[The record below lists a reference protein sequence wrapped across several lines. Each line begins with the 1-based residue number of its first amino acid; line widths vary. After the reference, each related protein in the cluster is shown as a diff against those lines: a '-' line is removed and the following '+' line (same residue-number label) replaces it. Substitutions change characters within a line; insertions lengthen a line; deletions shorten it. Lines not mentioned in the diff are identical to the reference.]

1 MTLAD
6 KKYVKR
12 YGYLCEI
19 IGQTSCG
26 VYYIIVGSKVLSM
39 VRKYTLDGDTATFAR
54 GSFPSGYEVHN
65 LSDYPFLSKNK
76 YGSLQDMCDV
86 FENGDTR
93 RLVSNPLTQWLHENV
108 PTVSNCLNKSTALL
122 MFRPF
127 ASTLTF
133 GSISLTRTAKDSKAN
148 RQTSMKFGRALL
160 HMFPYL
166 TNEQIESLVTKYRT
180 EMAPRSFTLKT
191 GTTREDFKKAYTH
204 TRCSYQNPKTT
215 CQRKSLATSCL
226 HEKLTGDG
234 TSPAEVYASGE
245 FTIAW
250 LEDSLGHIGGR
261 VVIRD
266 KGDEDK
272 PYAAP
277 VYGACD
283 VSLTLLQD
291 YLSSIDAVS
300 DTDGWIGAKLLYL
313 VDSRDDCSI
322 GPYIDGDLS
331 ADLDHGDS
339 GNFLVLRGCD
349 EGEYQFTDTDGY
361 LEEANSCFCDVCSDR
376 MNEHDAYFNDDGVPY
391 CDSCFHEYYV
401 QTDNGPISIDD
412 AVLVTYKSSFTSR
425 IHEEWAYMDDAVYCE
440 CVDQYW
446 YPSDVTETEDG
457 EYVPTHLVGDYPEL
471 FLSEE
476 EEDEEEEQKEEQ
488 VA

>member
-12 YGYLCEI
+12 YGYIGEI

-26 VYYIIVGSKVLSM
+26 DYYIVVGFRVLSI
-39 VRKYTLDGDTATFAR
+39 VRKFALDGVTAIFT
-54 GSFPSGYEVHN
+54 GDSFPSGYEVHN

-86 FENGDTR
+86 FEKGDKR
-93 RLVSNPLTQWLHENV
+93 PLGSNPLDRWLIENV
-108 PTVSNCLNKSTALL
+108 PSALNYLNKSTVLL
-122 MFRPF
+122 MFQPF

-133 GSISLTRTAKDSKAN
+133 GSISLTRTAKDNKAN

-191 GTTREDFKKAYTH
+191 GTSREDFKKAYTH

-226 HEKLTGDG
+226 HGKLTGDG

-300 DTDGWIGAKLLYL
+300 DTDGWIGAKLLHL

-331 ADLDHGDS
+331 ADLVHGGS
-339 GNFLVLRGCD
+339 GYCLVLMGHSD
-349 EGEYQFTDTDGY
+349 GEYQFTDTDGY
-361 LEEANSCFCDVCSDR
+361 LEEANSCCCDCCGDR
-376 MNEHDAYFNDDGVPY
+376 VSEHDAYFNDDGVPH
-391 CDSCFHEYYV
+391 CEHCFNEYYV
-401 QTDNGPISIDD
+401 HTDDGPISIDD
-412 AVLVTYKSSFTSR
+412 AVVVHYITRHRDRTLQG
-425 IHEEWAYMDDAVYCE
+425 EEWTHMDNAVYCE
-440 CVDQYW
+440 CVEEHWHPD
-446 YPSDVTETEDG
+446 DVTMTTDG
-457 EYVPTHLVGDYPEL
+457 DYVPTHLVGDYPEL
-471 FLSEE
+471 FM
-476 EEDEEEEQKEEQ
+476 DEEEEEEEQ

>member
-26 VYYIIVGSKVLSM
+26 DYYIVVGFRVLSI
-39 VRKYTLDGDTATFAR
+39 VRKFTLDGDTATFTR
-54 GSFPSGYEVHN
+54 DSFPSDYEVHN

-76 YGSLQDMCDV
+76 YGSLQDMCDL
-86 FENGDTR
+86 FENGNGSP
-93 RLVSNPLTQWLHENV
+93 LVSNPLERWLQENV
-108 PTVSNCLNKSTALL
+108 PMVLNCFSKNTVLL
-122 MFRPF
+122 MFQPF

-133 GSISLTRTAKDSKAN
+133 GSISLTRTAKDKKAN

-166 TNEQIESLVTKYRT
+166 TNEQIERLVTKYRT

-191 GTTREDFKKAYTH
+191 GTAREDFKKAYTH

-215 CQRKSLATSCL
+215 CQRKSLASSCL
-226 HEKLTGDG
+226 HEKMTEDG

-250 LEDSLGHIGGR
+250 LEDILGHIGGR

-266 KGDEDK
+266 KGDADK

-300 DTDGWIGAKLLYL
+300 DTDGWIGAKLLHL
-313 VDSRDDCSI
+313 VDSCDDRII

-331 ADLDHGDS
+331 ADLLYGS
-339 GNFLVLRGCD
+339 NNYLVLMGCS

-361 LEEANSCFCDVCSDR
+361 LEESTSCCCDYCGDR
-376 MNEHDAYFNDDGVPY
+376 VSEHDAYFNDDGVSH
-391 CDSCFHEYYV
+391 CECCFDEHYV
-401 QTDNGPISIDD
+401 QTDSGPIPIDE
-412 AVLVTYKSSFTSR
+412 AVQVTYKSSFTSNTR
-425 IHEEWAYMDDAVYCE
+425 EEWAHMEDAVYCE

-446 YPSDVTETEDG
+446 YPSDVTDTEDG
-457 EYVPTHLVGDYPEL
+457 EFVPTHLVGDYPEL
-471 FLSEE
+471 FLSD
-476 EEDEEEEQKEEQ
+476 EEDEEEQKEEQ

>member
-1 MTLAD
+1 MTLD
-6 KKYVKR
+6 NKKYVER

-26 VYYIIVGSKVLSM
+26 DYYIVVGFKVLSII
-39 VRKYTLDGDTATFAR
+39 KKWTLDGDTATFTR
-54 GSFPSGYEVHN
+54 DSFPSGYEVHN

-76 YGSLQDMCDV
+76 YGSLTDMCDF
-86 FENGDTR
+86 FENKNKR
-93 RLVSNPLTQWLHENV
+93 PSCVNPLDLWLQENV
-108 PTVSNCLNKSTALL
+108 PGALNCLNKSTVLL
-122 MFRPF
+122 MFQPF

-133 GSISLTRTAKDSKAN
+133 GSISLTRTAKDKKAN

-160 HMFPYL
+160 YMFPYL
-166 TNEQIESLVTKYRT
+166 TNEQIERLVTKYRT

-191 GTTREDFKKAYTH
+191 GTTREDFKRAYTH

-215 CQRKSLATSCL
+215 CQRKSLASSCL

-266 KGDEDK
+266 KGADAN
-272 PYAAP
+272 PHAAP

-300 DTDGWIGAKLLYL
+300 DTDGWIGAKLLHL
-313 VDSRDDCSI
+313 VDSRYDRII

-331 ADLDHGDS
+331 ADLVHCGS
-339 GNFLVLRGCD
+339 VNCLVLKGCS
-349 EGEYQFTDTDGY
+349 EGEYEFTDTDGY
-361 LEEANSCFCDVCSDR
+361 LEESNSCYCERCSDR
-376 MNEHDAYFNDDGVPY
+376 MNAHDAYFNDDGVSH
-391 CDSCFHEYYV
+391 CGSCFHEYYV
-401 QTDNGPISIDD
+401 HTDNGPIPIDE
-412 AVLVTYKSSFTSR
+412 AVMVTYKSRFNPNTR
-425 IHEEWAYMDDAVYCE
+425 EEWAHMDDAVYCE

-446 YPSDVTETEDG
+446 YPSDVTDTEDG
-457 EYVPTHLVGDYPEL
+457 EFVPTHLVGDYPEL
-471 FLSEE
+471 FPSD
-476 EEDEEEEQKEEQ
+476 EEDEEEEEQ

>member
-1 MTLAD
+1 MTLAN
-6 KKYVKR
+6 KKYVER

-19 IGQTSCG
+19 VGQTSCG
-26 VYYIIVGSKVLSM
+26 DYYIVVGSKVLSM
-39 VRKYTLDGDTATFAR
+39 VRKYTLDGDTATFTR
-54 GSFPSGYEVHN
+54 DSFPSGYEVHN

-76 YGSLQDMCDV
+76 YGSLTDMCDV
-86 FENGDTR
+86 FEGMITR
-93 RLVSNPLTQWLHENV
+93 PLGSNTLARWLHENV
-108 PTVSNCLNKSTALL
+108 SGGFGQLSISTVLL
-122 MFRPF
+122 MFQPF

-133 GSISLTRTAKDSKAN
+133 GSISLTRTAKDRKAN

-166 TNEQIESLVTKYRT
+166 TNEQVENLVTKYRT

-226 HEKLTGDG
+226 HEKLTDDG

-245 FTIAW
+245 FTVAW

-300 DTDGWIGAKLLYL
+300 DTDGWIGAKLLHL
-313 VDSRDDCSI
+313 VDSREDRII

-331 ADLDHGDS
+331 ADLVHGGS
-339 GNFLVLRGCD
+339 GYYLVLKECSY
-349 EGEYQFTDTDGY
+349 GEYQFTDTDGY
-361 LEEANSCFCDVCSDR
+361 LEEANTGYCDVCSDR
-376 MNEHDAYFNDDGVPY
+376 INEHDSYFNDDGVPH
-391 CDSCFHEYYV
+391 CECCFNEYYV
-401 QTDNGPISIDD
+401 QTDNGPIPINE
-412 AVLVTYKSSFTSR
+412 AVQVTYTSR
-425 IHEEWAYMDDAVYCE
+425 FGSNTREEWAHVDDAVYCE

-446 YPSDVTETEDG
+446 YPSDVTDTEDG

-471 FLSEE
+471 FPSD
-476 EEDEEEEQKEEQ
+476 EEDEEEQKEEQ